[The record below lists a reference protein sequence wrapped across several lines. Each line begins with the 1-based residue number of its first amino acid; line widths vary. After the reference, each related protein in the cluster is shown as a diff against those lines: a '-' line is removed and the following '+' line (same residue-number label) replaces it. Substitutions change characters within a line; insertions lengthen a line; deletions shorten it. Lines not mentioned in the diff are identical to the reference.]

1 MFDKDSSAGKRF
13 RMRSSI
19 RHAWR
24 VGAAVAVLIA
34 AGGLSA
40 AQAAGKVTVRL
51 LEYDG
56 GNPLRPGSEVDIRL
70 VLGNDDGYCERTL
83 SATVAETEAPKDKLT
98 SLGRVVEET
107 CPEGMSISGFV
118 SQLQLTTQGK
128 LTTKVSKLV
137 LSQSHCADLECKFKY
152 NCVYEL
158 SKLPSG
164 TISIPG
170 EMEAEFEDVKGKL
183 DKKESGSECA
193 TEEAFGAELKVY
205 FKDQGMGAVWAE
217 DTT

>member
-1 MFDKDSSAGKRF
+1 
-13 RMRSSI
+13 
-19 RHAWR
+19 
-24 VGAAVAVLIA
+24 
-34 AGGLSA
+34 
-40 AQAAGKVTVRL
+40 VRL
-51 LEYDG
+51 LEYEG
-56 GNPLRPGSEVDIRL
+56 GRPLRSGSEVDIRL

-98 SLGRVVEET
+98 SGGGVVEET

-128 LTTKVSKLV
+128 LTTKLSKLV

-170 EMEAEFEDVKGKL
+170 GVEALFVETIKGKL

-193 TEEAFGAELKVY
+193 PEEAFGAELKVY
-205 FKDQGMGAVWAE
+205 FKEQGMGAVWAE